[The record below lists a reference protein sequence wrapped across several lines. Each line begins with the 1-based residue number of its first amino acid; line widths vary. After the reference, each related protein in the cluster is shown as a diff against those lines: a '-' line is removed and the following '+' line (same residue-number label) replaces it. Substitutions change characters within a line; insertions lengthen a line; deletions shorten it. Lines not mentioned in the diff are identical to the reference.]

1 MAEPV
6 DLRAIAPTISR
17 VLDVPAPN
25 GSEAAPI
32 DEVVDTLQAADRLA
46 LVVVDGF
53 GSSLWAHVRR
63 DVPVFNR
70 VAALRHREIQSVL
83 PSMTY
88 ICISTMLTGVSPSSH
103 GVTDLQTMIRA
114 VRSPHMD
121 SVFNRVRDTGG
132 QTLMAVHKR
141 DVAGLDIERFAD
153 RTVLAE
159 ERNDLEI
166 YARVPGLILEHS
178 PAFAFVHLLDV
189 DEAGHRYGPYAPE
202 VQQTASEMD
211 RNLEGLLAC
220 LATSGYA
227 VILVADHG
235 MHESPGRAADEG
247 GNRGTHDGS
256 VPEDLV
262 VPLLWA
268 TPEELRKIT
277 QGR

>member
-1 MAEPV
+1 MAETI

-25 GSEAAPI
+25 GAEAAPI
-32 DEVVDTLQAADRLA
+32 AEVVDTLHAADRLA

-53 GSSLWAHVRR
+53 GSSLWAQVRGA
-63 DVPVFNR
+63 VPVFNR
-70 VAALRHREIQSVL
+70 IAALRHIEIRSVL

-88 ICISTMLTGVSPSSH
+88 ICISTMLTGVSPTSH
-103 GVTDLQTMIRA
+103 GVTDLRTMIRA
-114 VRSPHMD
+114 TRSPDMD
-121 SVFNRVRDTGG
+121 SVFNRVRDAGG

-141 DVAGLDIERFAD
+141 DVAGLDVERFAD

-159 ERNDLEI
+159 ERNDREI

-178 PAFAFVHLLDV
+178 PTFAFVHLLDV

-202 VQQTASEMD
+202 VRQTAAEMD
-211 RNLEGLLAC
+211 RDLKGLLAC

-227 VILVADHG
+227 VVIVADHG
-235 MHESPGRAADEG
+235 MHESPGGGTDEG
-247 GNRGTHDGS
+247 GNRGMHDGS
-256 VPEDLV
+256 VREDLV

-268 TPEELRKIT
+268 TAEELREVAR
-277 QGR
+277 GR

>member
-247 GNRGTHDGS
+247 RNRGTHDGS
-256 VPEDLV
+256 VQEDLV